1 MTPREK
7 SNQNLRPY
15 EPGEKDW
22 RTQEQKVRS
31 AKIAGAASAQ
41 ARRRKKRL
49 QDAAKWL
56 LQQDDVI
63 SNKDVQAKLKALGIE
78 DATNA
83 EALMLI
89 ALRKAAA
96 GNVEAMKF
104 VRDTGGEAPKN
115 QVELTGDTDR
125 PIATLDMRSLSE
137 EELLRIAEAKAD
149 AEPEDP
155 EA

>member
-1 MTPREK
+1 MPSSDGWKNLIPYKGGDQDTRTP
-7 SNQNLRPY
+7 
-15 EPGEKDW
+15 
-22 RTQEQKVRS
+22 EQKHAAAVKG
-31 AKIAGAASAQ
+31 AAASAEV
-41 ARRRKKRL
+41 RRRKKRL

-56 LQQDDVI
+56 LMQNDVI
-63 SNKDVQAKLKALGIE
+63 SNKDVQAKLRELGIE

-115 QVELTGDTDR
+115 QVELTGD
-125 PIATLDMRSLSE
+125 PNAPVATMDLRSMSE
-137 EELLRIAEAKAD
+137 EELIRLAEARSPETGAD
-149 AEPEDP
+149 